1 MRYMRAIRIMCV
13 ENDPALREIL
23 ARLLAQEP
31 GIEVIASVGSAATA
45 LQFSDI
51 KNLDAAL
58 IDYSLGNDSL
68 NGLELGIALR
78 AFNEHLGILIY
89 SQFDVHNFSKR
100 IPASMYHGWGFA
112 TKSGTADISE
122 IAQNLISVAQG
133 RNLQPVAGDK
143 IESTSDT
150 RLARYSKLSERQ
162 RATMKLAAQGFT
174 PKAIGERLGISYDLA
189 RQELSRSYKILVPV
203 AAEDQVLSIAA
214 ILEFNSIREELES
227 VSEVNS

>member
-1 MRYMRAIRIMCV
+1 
-13 ENDPALREIL
+13 
-23 ARLLAQEP
+23 
-31 GIEVIASVGSAATA
+31 
-45 LQFSDI
+45 
-51 KNLDAAL
+51 
-58 IDYSLGNDSL
+58 
-68 NGLELGIALR
+68 
-78 AFNEHLGILIY
+78 
-89 SQFDVHNFSKR
+89 
-100 IPASMYHGWGFA
+100 MYHGWGFA
-112 TKSGTADISE
+112 TKSGNADISE

-162 RATMKLAAQGFT
+162 RATMKLAAQGYT